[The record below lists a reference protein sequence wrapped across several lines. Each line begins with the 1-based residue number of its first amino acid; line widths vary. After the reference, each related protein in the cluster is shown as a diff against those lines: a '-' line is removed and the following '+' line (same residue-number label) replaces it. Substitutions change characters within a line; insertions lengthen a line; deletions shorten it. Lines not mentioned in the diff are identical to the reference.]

1 MPYPIRLSDE
11 VQTALDEGYPIVAL
25 ESTVIAHGLPWP
37 HNYELALELE
47 RIVTA
52 NGATPATI
60 ATIDGALCAGLGKA
74 EIERLANKRE
84 SVRKLSRRDLPLA
97 IVEGGL
103 GATTVAATMLIAH
116 WAGIRVFATGGIG
129 GVHRGDSGDVSAD
142 LPELAQTPVA
152 VVCAGAKSI
161 LDLPRTLE
169 WLETSSVPVIGYGT
183 DEFPAFYSR
192 SSGLPVQY
200 RADDPTQV
208 AQVLHARDAL
218 RLRGGELIAVPIPEG
233 ESVDPALM
241 DGHIQKAL
249 AEAEADGIR
258 GKDLT
263 PFLLSRLVSLT
274 EGVSLRANMALLRNN
289 AAVAA
294 QIAAELVRVT
304 AGSV

>member
-1 MPYPIRLSDE
+1 MAYPIRLSDE
-11 VQTALDEGYPIVAL
+11 VQSALDEGYPIVAL

-37 HNYELALELE
+37 HNYELARELE
-47 RIVTA
+47 AIVTA

-84 SVRKLSRRDLPLA
+84 TVRKLSRRDLPIAL
-97 IVEGGL
+97 VEGGL

-152 VVCAGAKSI
+152 VICAGAKSI

-169 WLETSSVPVIGYGT
+169 WLETNSVPVIGYET

-192 SSGLPVQY
+192 SSGLRVQY
-200 RADDPTQV
+200 RADTPTAV
-208 AQVLHARDAL
+208 AQILHARDAL
-218 RLRGGELIAVPIPEG
+218 RLRGGELIAVPIPESD
-233 ESVDPALM
+233 SVDPLLM
-241 DGHIQKAL
+241 NGHIEKAL
-249 AEAEADGIR
+249 ALASEQGVS
-258 GKDLT
+258 GKELT
-263 PFLLSRLVSLT
+263 PFLLTQLVSLT
-274 EGVSLRANMALLRNN
+274 EGVSLQANLVLLRNN
-289 AAVAA
+289 AAIAA

-304 AGSV
+304 ANFV